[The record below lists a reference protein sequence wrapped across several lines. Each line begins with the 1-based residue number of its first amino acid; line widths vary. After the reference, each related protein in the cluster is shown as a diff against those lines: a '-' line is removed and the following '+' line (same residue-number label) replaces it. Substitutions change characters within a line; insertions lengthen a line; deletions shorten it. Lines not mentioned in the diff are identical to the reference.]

1 MDFPI
6 MWFMLICITLGL
18 CVWFAPSYPRF
29 VAAVALSVLTVLYEE
44 FKRPSEGDT
53 AKPPDD
59 PDQLGY
65 FRRPSRDDQ

>member
-1 MDFPI
+1 
-6 MWFMLICITLGL
+6 
-18 CVWFAPSYPRF
+18 
-29 VAAVALSVLTVLYEE
+29 VLTVLYEE